1 MTIWILALV
10 LLGSGVGMGLRQG
23 AIRAAFSFVGILS
36 AALLAAPAG
45 RIFKPLLAHVGIHN
59 QTLVWM
65 IAPVEA
71 FVLVLVLFKAA
82 GFFVHRKT
90 EMFYKYQAGDLRLS
104 LWTRLNSR
112 LGACV
117 GVLNGTAY
125 LVLVCFAIYNFS
137 YWTVQIAPSDNET
150 RMTKLVN
157 RLGRDLDSTG
167 MSRAAHSVAPLPDDF
182 YKVADLAGLICQ
194 NPQLSD
200 RLAHYPPFLSLIERD
215 DLQQLAQDNDFS
227 NAWASQAPMGQLLNQ
242 PAFKA
247 VLQNNDLIDTVW
259 MTVQTNLDD
268 LLAYLQTG
276 KSAKYDPEEIL
287 GRWDFNV
294 GVTIAFLR
302 QSRPNIPASEMRAV
316 RAWML
321 QAYAD
326 TTFVAGGD
334 GQAFLKNLPQLKPG
348 KPPTTE
354 KATWQGSW
362 TADDTNYDVA
372 LTSNGENKSM
382 TAKTD
387 GARLTLKDDK
397 NTLIFDRED

>member
-10 LLGSGVGMGLRQG
+10 LLGSGAGMGLRQG
-23 AIRAAFSFVGILS
+23 AIRAAFSFVGILFGI
-36 AALLAAPAG
+36 LLAVPVG
-45 RIFKPLLAHVGIHN
+45 KLLKLLLPHVGIHN
-59 QTLVWM
+59 QTLIWM
-65 IAPVEA
+65 IAPIEA
-71 FVLVLVLFKAA
+71 FILVLVLFKIA
-82 GFFVHRKT
+82 GFFVHRKAD
-90 EMFYKYQAGDLRLS
+90 MFYKYQAGDLRLS

-117 GVLNGTAY
+117 GVLNGAMY

-137 YWTVQIAPSDNET
+137 YWTVQVASSDNET
-150 RMTKLVN
+150 RVTKLVN
-157 RLGRDLDSTG
+157 RLGHDLDSTG
-167 MSRAAHSVAPLPDDF
+167 MSKAAHSVAPLPDNF
-182 YKVADLAGLICQ
+182 YKVADLAGLVTQ

-215 DLQQLAQDNDFS
+215 DLQQLAQDGDFS

-242 PAFKA
+242 PAVKNI
-247 VLQNNDLIDTVW
+247 LQNNDLIDTVW
-259 MTVQTNLDD
+259 ATVQTNLDD
-268 LLAYLQTG
+268 LLNYLQTG
-276 KSAKYDPEEIL
+276 KSAKYDPEKIL

-294 GVTIAFLR
+294 GVTVAFLR
-302 QSRPNIPASEMRAV
+302 QARPNIPASEMRAV

-334 GQAFLKNLPQLKPG
+334 GQAFLKNLPHLKPG
-348 KPPTTE
+348 TPPTTE
-354 KATWQGSW
+354 KATWKGSW
-362 TADDTNYDVA
+362 TEDDTNYDLT

-397 NTLIFDRED
+397 DTLIFDRED

>member
-10 LLGSGVGMGLRQG
+10 LLGSGAGMGLRQG
-23 AIRAAFSFVGILS
+23 AIRAAFSFAGILS
-36 AALLAAPAG
+36 GILLAAPVG
-45 RIFKPLLAHVGIHN
+45 KLLKLLLPHVGMHN
-59 QTLVWM
+59 QTLIWV
-65 IAPVEA
+65 IAPTEA
-71 FVLVLVLFKAA
+71 FVIVLVLFKVA

-104 LWTRLNSR
+104 LWERLNSR

-117 GVLNGTAY
+117 GVLNGSMY
-125 LVLVCFAIYNFS
+125 LVLVCFVIYNFS
-137 YWTVQIAPSDNET
+137 YWTVQVASSDNET

-157 RLGRDLDSTG
+157 RLGQDLDTTG
-167 MSRAAHSVAPLPDDF
+167 MSKAAHSVAPMPDNF
-182 YKVADLAGLICQ
+182 YKVADLAGLVCQ

-215 DLQQLAQDNDFS
+215 DLQQLAQDGDFS
-227 NAWASQAPMGQLLNQ
+227 NAWASQVPMGQLLNQ
-242 PAFKA
+242 PAFKT
-247 VLQNNDLIDTVW
+247 VLQNNDLMDTVW
-259 MTVQTNLDD
+259 TTAQTNLDD
-268 LLAYLQTG
+268 LLTYLQTG
-276 KSAKYDPEEIL
+276 KSPKYDPEKIL

-302 QSRPNIPASEMRAV
+302 QARPNIPASEMRSV

-321 QAYAD
+321 EAYAD
-326 TTFVAGGD
+326 TTFVAGDD

-354 KATWQGSW
+354 KATWKGSW
-362 TADDTNYDVA
+362 TADDTNYDLT
-372 LTSNGENKSM
+372 LTSDGENKSM

-387 GARLTLKDDK
+387 GARLTLTDDK
-397 NTLIFDRED
+397 NILIFDRED